1 MPVSTP
7 AIPIRASMAK
17 PIRTR
22 PLISLRT
29 PFVCALACFVVPVLL
44 SFRGVDRFDCTF
56 CPPREDLPF
65 FSSAI
70 SNSKIPF
77 LSYTLALYYTI
88 STYESISNI
97 LKNNA
102 ILPVLTLIACGLPS
116 LAQVHVHD
124 HVPKGYKIAHPPMH
138 PANIVAPHS
147 HSDSPVHSDSQ
158 LHVLI
163 V

>member
-1 MPVSTP
+1 M
-7 AIPIRASMAK
+7 PIRASIAN

-29 PFVCALACFVVPVLL
+29 PFTCVLAFFVLPGLL
-44 SFRGVDRFDCTF
+44 SFRGVDCFDCTF

-97 LKNNA
+97 LKNNT
-102 ILPVLTLIACGLPS
+102 ITPLVVLIVCGLPS
-116 LAQVHVHD
+116 LSQVHVHD
-124 HVPKGYKIAHPPMH
+124 HVPMGYKIAHLPMH

-147 HSDSPVHSDSQ
+147 H
-158 LHVLI
+158 
-163 V
+163 